1 MADAPSRTIPEMYAE
16 WLATRNRPSTDKTD
30 EEMDKGSTEYQRLQA
45 QIIATEPAT
54 PADVAMMYLVDTDY
68 GDSYP
73 SDTFEAR
80 VRELAGQGVNAAPP
94 PSPLDVL
101 LQQKHE
107 AENLHDRQIKETDA
121 HIEAGTA
128 TDDVWQA
135 QFDACNVVDAI
146 VLEICAYRPANAAE
160 QDRKARFL
168 LEWTKD
174 TEASEDEVKAL
185 LTSMLLTVDGRASA

>member
-1 MADAPSRTIPEMYAE
+1 MNKIGSANIPTMYAE
-16 WLATRNRPSTDKTD
+16 WVAIRNRPSTDKTD
-30 EEMDKGSTEYQRLQA
+30 EEMDEGSTEYMRLQA
-45 QIIATEPAT
+45 QIIAAEPAT
-54 PADVAMMYLVDTDY
+54 PADVAIIYLVDTDD

-80 VRELAGQGVNAAPP
+80 VRELAGQGVNAAPS
-94 PSPLDVL
+94 PSPLDVMFERKREADKRHD
-101 LQQKHE
+101 QQIE
-107 AENLHDRQIKETDA
+107 ITDA

-128 TDDVWQA
+128 TDAIWRT

-160 QDRKARFL
+160 QDCKARFL

-174 TEASEDEVKAL
+174 NEASEDEVNAL
-185 LTSMLLTVDGRASA
+185 LQSMLLPADGRVSA